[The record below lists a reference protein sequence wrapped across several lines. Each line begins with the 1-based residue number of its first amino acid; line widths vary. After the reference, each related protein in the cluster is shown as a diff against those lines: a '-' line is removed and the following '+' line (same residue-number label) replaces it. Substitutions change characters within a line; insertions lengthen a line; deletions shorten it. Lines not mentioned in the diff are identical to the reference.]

1 MEVFFMIIAV
11 HVIDNAG
18 IPKLSVSLKDEVIE
32 PELMS
37 AIVTTL
43 RTLTE
48 SLTQKKEL
56 ESFTIAG
63 TQFFAVPAGENIV
76 VIATNKYDETDK
88 IKLDE
93 LIKLVSTAEDLEKIK
108 GDILK
113 ILKKRIGLREKSKQ
127 WADEVWG

>member
-1 MEVFFMIIAV
+1 MIIAV

-76 VIATNKYDETDK
+76 VIATNK